1 MGDRM
6 KLRSMGVTNFG
17 CIGDPGCTIEI
28 DDIVVLIGRNN
39 VGKSTMF
46 DAYEALAGTGS
57 ALPLASFHNQDASK
71 TIEIA
76 ATFGDLTTED
86 FTTLGGNKWAFDD
99 ELLGQCI
106 RLKWV
111 WNQPDSKGSKYSWEP
126 ATGEWVAG
134 GMGGWDTLIASRV
147 PVPLRVRPTDD
158 AATTEAQV
166 TDILVSA
173 AKAALKSDR
182 GRAAKVLEELKKL
195 NAELAG
201 EISDQLSE
209 TVEKIS
215 GKLEGVFPGYS
226 VQFDPQIGKFEPEKA
241 LGVGSQV
248 HVKAPGCNPLPLGQQ
263 GAGLRRTFLWT
274 ALGTLADLG
283 RATHGKKLIEP
294 DRQRVL
300 LIEEPEAFLHP
311 PMVRAAREALYLLAE
326 VPEWQVI
333 ASTHSPVFIDVAKPH
348 TTIVRVARDGGQSA
362 AVFATD
368 RAAFTNEERENLK
381 MIRACHPTVNEF
393 FFADRV
399 WLVEGETEHAALS
412 VLLDRHE
419 FADDTMI
426 SVVNCVGKANLP
438 TFAKIL
444 NQFGSPYTVI
454 HDSDAPRVKRNG
466 AWQGNA
472 MWTMNQRILDAIAER
487 NPAAPTSC
495 AVCHVPDFESYYFG
509 ERLKSDKPY
518 HCLQELNRDDF
529 EAAEELGRLRSLV
542 PDLLA
547 GAHSQAVVS
556 LDQTKARLSAWV
568 ADNPQD
574 DPEAW
579 VTA

>member
-1 MGDRM
+1 M
-6 KLRSMGVTNFG
+6 KLRSIRVTNFG

-39 VGKSTMF
+39 VGKSTIF

-57 ALPLASFHNQDASK
+57 ALPLKSFHNHEGSK
-71 TIEIA
+71 PIEIV
-76 ATFGDLTTED
+76 ATFSDLNDED

-99 ELLGQCI
+99 AALGQCI
-106 RLKWV
+106 RVRWV
-111 WNQPDSKGSKYSWEP
+111 WDKPDAKGSKYSWNP
-126 ATGEWVAG
+126 VDDEWVAG

-166 TDILVSA
+166 TDILVAA
-173 AKAALKSDR
+173 AKAAIKSDK
-182 GRAAKVLEELKKL
+182 GRAAKVLDELVKL
-195 NAELAG
+195 NKELAEEVSG
-201 EISDQLSE
+201 ELSE
-209 TVEKIS
+209 TVQKIS
-215 GKLEGVFPGYS
+215 GKLERVFPGYS
-226 VQFDPQIGKFEPEKA
+226 VQFNPQIGKFEPEKA
-241 LGVGSQV
+241 LGAGSQV
-248 HVKAPGCNPLPLGQQ
+248 RVKAPGCDPLPLDQQ

-283 RATHGKKLIEP
+283 RATHGKTKVTA

-311 PMVRAAREALYLLAE
+311 PMIRAAREALYALAE

-348 TTIVRVARDGGQSA
+348 TTIVRVARDGGQATA
-362 AVFATD
+362 AFATD
-368 RAAFTNEERENLK
+368 RAAFTDEERENLK

-412 VLLDRHE
+412 VLLDRHSCS
-419 FADDTMI
+419 DDTMI

-438 TFAKIL
+438 TFARIL

-454 HDSDAPRVKRNG
+454 HDSDAPRVKKEG
-466 AWQGNA
+466 AWQTNG
-472 MWTMNQRILDAIAER
+472 MWTINQRILDAIAER
-487 NPAAPTSC
+487 DATAPPANAI
-495 AVCHVPDFESYYFG
+495 CHAPDFESYYFG
-509 ERLKSDKPY
+509 RRLKSDKPY
-518 HCLQELNRDDF
+518 RCLQELNREDF
-529 EAAEELGRLRSLV
+529 ATSEELGRLRTLV
-542 PDLLA
+542 PELFA
-547 GAHSQAVVS
+547 GTHSQAVTS
-556 LDQTKARLSAWV
+556 LDEVKERVAAWV

-574 DPEAW
+574 EPEAW
-579 VTA
+579 AVA